1 MCGYSQIKQ
10 YQIKKVLE
18 GIYETYKNRNYSRN
32 FLISPES
39 FTYIFGGNDAS
50 CISQLKTCL
59 LMLEKD
65 FYDKYNYKVLVTRP
79 QSVFTKAYVVVQRE
93 HEKDVLNSIF
103 GKCFKFIQKGRYQE
117 LQKDGTLLS
126 DTGDVYAVDLKSI
139 WEEFH
144 PNISFPQFKYWYFN
158 KQSAAQNNVEIMP
171 GMLFH
176 SIHNY
181 DALIEAVERRRFL
194 VFYGLD
200 EQEFISYYTDCP
212 LNIRAKHPK
221 AVMTF
226 ARQMFS
232 LGNYEMGKNTC
243 AEFETIIG
251 NYQGQDKNNLLG
263 TYQLLLSYAEYNN
276 LDAMIEHLQM
286 AKTYMQDSKSAF
298 LRPETELNESYSL
311 VFMFHS
317 KSGELDNEIQ
327 AYTKYVSL
335 FSEVVNDNLNGT
347 VELIMAEKEYL
358 QGNMLDA
365 EILLNKAVMK
375 IQRSSQW
382 NRKLCT

>member
-1 MCGYSQIKQ
+1 MMSLIERAVFSNLSSKQ
-10 YQIKKVLE
+10 Q
-18 GIYETYKNRNYSRN
+18 
-32 FLISPES
+32 
-39 FTYIFGGNDAS
+39 
-50 CISQLKTCL
+50 
-59 LMLEKD
+59 
-65 FYDKYNYKVLVTRP
+65 
-79 QSVFTKAYVVVQRE
+79 
-93 HEKDVLNSIF
+93 
-103 GKCFKFIQKGRYQE
+103 
-117 LQKDGTLLS
+117 TLLKAISICDEFSKEELLYLYRDSEAS
-126 DTGDVYAVDLKSI
+126 DIFDALYQDDCYIRLDRKTGQYYVFEPLKLYLKEYNKVCPKTEY
-139 WEEFH
+139 EERINRLAH
-144 PNISFPQFKYWYFN
+144 WYLHTEENNPQ
-158 KQSAAQNNVEIMP
+158 AR
-171 GMLFH
+171 MLFH

-181 DALIEAVERRRFL
+181 DALMEAVERRRFL

-251 NYQGQDKNNLLG
+251 NYQDQDKNNLLG

-298 LRPETELNESYSL
+298 LWPETELNESYSL

-375 IQRSSQW
+375 IQRNSQW